1 MAPGCSNTG
10 STNDTFKH
18 LAVPNLA
25 PQLVTTANGIEVDMH
40 ELIGDYSPTASMRH
54 NGQTHMEERA
64 DFHTHPRSLAL
75 ARMQLDNWRPR
86 HTSTASALLAV
97 CLDLTSAKYSPGQT
111 THCAIMEAW
120 TDPTTSNVSQMY
132 STISDNLVSQFE
144 QLPGKI
150 IYKPLIDCDVLRL
163 QRNSLHF
170 RNVAKD
176 QRILFY
182 YNGHGMPHPTDDGC
196 FWAFK
201 PRNGYTCRD
210 VVPVKA
216 ETMISWLGSPSLY
229 IWDCAHAMNIVHAF
243 ERHHTSR
250 DKEIDRIRSIAHVAQ
265 IGTLPDN
272 YTSEQMDAACAQ
284 VAQLMSQP
292 ANSQHIVHNME
303 LIKLALLPPQPSTI
317 HFAATQS
324 HETLPTNADLPADL
338 FTACMTTP
346 VKAAV
351 RFWLHTHPHAKVTQ
365 EMSDQIPGSLKDRST
380 PLGELCWTLT
390 AITDTIAWCTLPRPL
405 FHTLFRQDATV
416 ASLFRNFILASRIM
430 RHYNVSPQSRPN
442 IPSSHTHLLW
452 ESLDYE
458 IDMCLK
464 QLPRLLKEQ
473 HRQKQ
478 RMDRVKRSE
487 EERRIRANK
496 RKQKMETCNIEEL
509 LNNINTLKFSG
520 SYKIPLEIAS
530 SFNPWSSR
538 HVRRL
543 SIYESEESE
552 SESSSDSDGAGNMRH
567 SQNTVDTEYVP
578 SSFFV
583 NQLRAF
589 EIWLQQA
596 AASMALFSADQS
608 ATLLPASAS
617 TCVPS
622 FLEPPEQLPIMLQ
635 LILSQTHRLSVL
647 VLLYRFVNLGPWAAN
662 MALHVGFFTYLTKLL
677 SSATVEIQELSI
689 LIWARL
695 IAIDPSLSNDLM
707 KEDGAQCLIAYLMK
721 TSQARDLNSSE
732 KTRMSDSIVS
742 ACAFICTTVCQYSP
756 DAQHVFAENNLLC
769 CLVKLLYRLDNGT
782 DEQACSRTWIIMC
795 LAELWNANPNIKQ
808 HAISFG
814 AQNASNSQKLYT
826 ASILEHVCGTQD
838 LLIYMALHRTPL
850 VRAASVYALGTL
862 IKDLSLLNNSD
873 MQTTVLN
880 VERQVYALLLQAA
893 SDASP
898 LVRREVVCVI
908 GSSVFASY
916 MPQAIEAVSRVI
928 GKELREHRRI
938 SLQMDSNMA
947 IEITQEMMV
956 RLYKVLLKLSTDG
969 HPDVMFIARGAC
981 DILLQCYVHSQ
992 SVLAQDV
999 TLRCLH
1005 DKISRQPTLGSPLIY
1020 GSSLDPATPVNLS
1033 KLMSA
1038 NASMANIGQQIQ
1050 LGNSECI
1057 QTTEQSHAEHVELMH
1072 KYGEVEQLWL
1082 EWGRHELRETVCA
1095 STLLDWAGAHFTEF
1109 DILLFDNVSVPL
1121 QSSASLVESRERNRC
1136 MDHMEQDARILSSQ
1150 AGIMKWVDVRAVASM
1165 KEPATVAIMHPL
1177 ESHAVVASSRGTVS
1191 VFDWEAQAQVGHY
1204 SIGSCGNFSEAM
1216 SISSLHLINPLGQ
1229 AKLLASTQDGKV
1241 RIFASHAPDFV
1252 SPSGTQ
1258 APVFPRPR
1266 LLTAFTALPWASP
1279 SINVGYGYGQSMPS
1293 ASTVGQNQR
1302 LKAHQQSLAPTLS
1315 VNNAGLDSG
1324 LSGALLNEPEGCG
1337 LVTAWNQR
1345 SGILFA
1351 GGNDKEV
1358 RIWDITSEMCVEEI
1372 AVASMGGITCISHDS
1387 GSGNIF
1393 AVGNTNGLVR
1403 VMDRR
1408 MDARTGTV
1416 ANWREHTPSKIC
1428 NVFIRPGQAEVV
1440 SASENGDIKYWDLR
1454 HHKSVFTLADTHP
1467 DHMLQ
1472 YMVAHEST
1480 PVVMTASSVTVKFWN
1495 QHGSSIGA
1503 VQVNQSVLGA
1513 ASYMKTLAGY
1523 GTSRTQTVRVTAAAL
1538 HGYLPVAVVVSDDG
1552 R

>member
-1 MAPGCSNTG
+1 MA
-10 STNDTFKH
+10 
-18 LAVPNLA
+18 
-25 PQLVTTANGIEVDMH
+25 
-40 ELIGDYSPTASMRH
+40 
-54 NGQTHMEERA
+54 
-64 DFHTHPRSLAL
+64 
-75 ARMQLDNWRPR
+75 
-86 HTSTASALLAV
+86 
-97 CLDLTSAKYSPGQT
+97 
-111 THCAIMEAW
+111 
-120 TDPTTSNVSQMY
+120 
-132 STISDNLVSQFE
+132 
-144 QLPGKI
+144 
-150 IYKPLIDCDVLRL
+150 
-163 QRNSLHF
+163 
-170 RNVAKD
+170 
-176 QRILFY
+176 
-182 YNGHGMPHPTDDGC
+182 
-196 FWAFK
+196 
-201 PRNGYTCRD
+201 
-210 VVPVKA
+210 
-216 ETMISWLGSPSLY
+216 
-229 IWDCAHAMNIVHAF
+229 
-243 ERHHTSR
+243 
-250 DKEIDRIRSIAHVAQ
+250 
-265 IGTLPDN
+265 
-272 YTSEQMDAACAQ
+272 
-284 VAQLMSQP
+284 QP
-292 ANSQHIVHNME
+292 ANSEHQNTVQANTE
-303 LIKLALLPPQPSTI
+303 LIKLALLPPQPCMVI

-324 HETLPTNADLPADL
+324 DQTLPTNPELPADL

-351 RFWLHTHPHAKVTQ
+351 RFWLHTHPHSKVTQ
-365 EMSDQIPGSLKDRST
+365 EMSDQIPGTLKDRST

-390 AITDTIAWCTLPRPL
+390 AITDTIAWCTLPRSM
-405 FHTLFRQDATV
+405 FHTLFREDATV

-430 RHYNVSPQSRPN
+430 RHYNTSPQSRPN
-442 IPSSHTHLLW
+442 IPSSHTHPLW

-458 IDMCLK
+458 IDMCLR

-473 HRQKQ
+473 HKQKQ
-478 RMDRVKRSE
+478 HMDRVKRSE

-496 RKQKMETCNIEEL
+496 RKQKAEKCNIEEL
-509 LNNINTLKFSG
+509 LENINTLKFSG

-530 SFNPWSSR
+530 SFHPWSSR
-538 HVRRL
+538 NSTRRS
-543 SIYESEESE
+543 SIYDSDESE
-552 SESSSDSDGAGNMRH
+552 SESSSDSDGAGNIRH
-567 SQNTVDTEYVP
+567 SQYTMVTGYVP

-596 AASMALFSADQS
+596 AASMTLFAADQS
-608 ATLLPASAS
+608 ATYPASTS

-662 MALHVGFFTYLTKLL
+662 MTLHVGFFTYLTKLL

-695 IAIDPSLSNDLM
+695 IAIDPSLSTDLM
-707 KEDGAQCLIAYLMK
+707 KEDGAQYLIAYLAK
-721 TSQARDLNSSE
+721 ASQARDVHTSE
-732 KTRMSDSIVS
+732 KMRMSDSIVS
-742 ACAFICTTVCQYSP
+742 ACAFICTTVCQHSP
-756 DAQHVFAENNLLC
+756 DAHVFAENNLLC

-795 LAELWNANPNIKQ
+795 LAELWNANLNIKQ
-808 HAISFG
+808 HAITFG
-814 AQNASNSQKLYT
+814 AQDSSNTQKLYT
-826 ASILEHVCGTQD
+826 TSILEHVCGTQD
-838 LLIYMALHRTPL
+838 LLIYMALHRTPI

-862 IKDLSLLNNSD
+862 IKDLALLSNNSD
-873 MQTTVLN
+873 MRTTVLN

-898 LVRREVVCVI
+898 MVRREVVCVI

-916 MPQAIEAVSRVI
+916 MPQAIEAVARVI

-938 SLQMDSNMA
+938 SLQLDSDMA

-956 RLYKVLLKLSTDG
+956 RLYKVLLKLSADG
-969 HPDVMFIARGAC
+969 HPDVSFIARETC
-981 DILLQCYVHSQ
+981 DILMQCYVHSQ
-992 SVLAQDV
+992 NALARDV
-999 TLRCLH
+999 TLNCLR
-1005 DKISRQPTLGSPLIY
+1005 DKISRQPTMGSTFMY
-1020 GSSLDPATPVNLS
+1020 GTSLDPATPVDLS

-1038 NASMANIGQQIQ
+1038 RGSASASMANIGQQLQ
-1050 LGNSECI
+1050 FGNSQECL
-1057 QTTEQSHAEHVELMH
+1057 QTPSLPHAEQVELMH
-1072 KYGEVEQLWL
+1072 KYGEIEQLWL

-1095 STLLDWAGAHFTEF
+1095 STLLDWAGARFTEF
-1109 DILLFDNVSVPL
+1109 DISLFANVSGPL
-1121 QSSASLVESRERNRC
+1121 QSSASLVESRERNRR
-1136 MDHMEQDARILSSQ
+1136 MVRMEQDARIMSSQ
-1150 AGIMKWVDVRAVASM
+1150 AVAMKWIDVRAVASM
-1165 KEPATVAIMHPL
+1165 KEPATMAIMHPL

-1229 AKLLASTQDGKV
+1229 AKLLAGTRDGKV

-1252 SPSGTQ
+1252 PPAGNQ

-1279 SINVGYGYGQSMPS
+1279 SISVGYGHNQAMPS

-1302 LKAHQQSLAPTLS
+1302 LKAHQQNLTPTLS
-1315 VNNAGLDSG
+1315 VNDTGLDSAF
-1324 LSGALLNEPEGCG
+1324 SGSTLNEPEGCG

-1358 RIWDITSEMCVEEI
+1358 RVWDITQEMCVEEI
-1372 AVASMGGITCISHDS
+1372 AVASMGGITCISHD
-1387 GSGNIF
+1387 GVSGNIF

-1440 SASENGDIKYWDLR
+1440 SASENGDVKYWDLR
-1454 HHKSVFTLADTHP
+1454 HRESVFTLADTHP
-1467 DHMLQ
+1467 DHTLQ
-1472 YMVAHEST
+1472 YMVAHESA
-1480 PVVMTASSVTVKFWN
+1480 PVVMTASDATVKFWN
-1495 QHGSSIGA
+1495 QRGSSIGA
-1503 VQVNQSVLGA
+1503 VPANRSGASGA

-1523 GTSRTQTVRVTAAAL
+1523 GASRTQMVRVSAAAL
-1538 HGYLPVAVVVSDDG
+1538 HGYLPVAVMVSDDG
-1552 R
+1552 RVIWTKHVDLSIGGSGSDSDDGEESS